1 MYFLVLN
8 GLPIMHEM
16 NSIKR
21 QVSNIRVRRFPGQ
34 DSVFLVST
42 VGIVLQIGHNAL
54 LYFSIEVCNRHLHN
68 LQWKEELVK
77 DRKVRKKRE
86 RR

>member
-8 GLPIMHEM
+8 ELPTMQGM

-34 DSVFLVST
+34 DSVSLVST
-42 VGIVLQIGHNAL
+42 IGIVPQIVTSR
-54 LYFSIEVCNRHLHN
+54 FSTFRLEFVTDLC
-68 LQWKEELVK
+68 
-77 DRKVRKKRE
+77 
-86 RR
+86 